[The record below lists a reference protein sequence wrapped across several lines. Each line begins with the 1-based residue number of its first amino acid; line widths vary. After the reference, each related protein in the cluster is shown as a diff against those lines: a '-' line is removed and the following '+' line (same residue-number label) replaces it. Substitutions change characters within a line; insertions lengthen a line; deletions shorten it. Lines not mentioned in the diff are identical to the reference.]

1 MSSIVVDC
9 KKLRGEV
16 VIPASKSIL
25 HRYLVCSYL
34 DDDYDAI
41 RDVENKVG
49 VLSDDVRATRDCL
62 LAIID
67 GEGRDEAIRL
77 NCHESGTTLRFMVP
91 LVAAMGLAADVVAED
106 SLVNRPMKAFTD
118 ELQEH
123 GAVITDTMSEDGKS
137 RTFHVEGKLEEGD
150 YMIPGNISSQ
160 FISGLMLASD
170 KVEGD
175 VWVCIEDELQS
186 SAYVDMTEKVIKAF
200 DMGRGD
206 KVIEGDWSNGA
217 MWVVANDIL
226 GGKLKLNGLAADSIQ
241 GDRQIIDILNEY
253 AIEES
258 IFEMYGDEKHPR
270 SVKFDVSDCPDLA
283 PVIALRAVKSG
294 LVTVI
299 DNAGRL
305 KKKECDR
312 LQAINDIL
320 FKLGADIHIG
330 ANEESLIIR
339 GTNGENIP
347 GSTEAIDTYGD
358 HRMVMLA
365 TMASLVTNQPVKVDG
380 AEAISKS
387 YPTFFEDIKKLGG
400 IAE

>member
-9 KKLRGEV
+9 KKLKGEV
-16 VIPASKSIL
+16 IIPASKSIL
-25 HRYLVCSYL
+25 HRYLICSYL

-41 RDVENKVG
+41 RDLEKRVG

-62 LAIID
+62 LAIIE
-67 GEGRDEAIRL
+67 GEGKDAVLQL

-91 LVAAMGLAADVVAED
+91 LVAAMGLAADVIAED

-123 GAVITDTMSEDGKS
+123 GAVITDTMAEDGKS
-137 RTFHVEGKLEEGD
+137 RIFHVEGKLEEGD

-226 GGKLKLNGLAADSIQ
+226 GGKLKVKGLAADSIQ
-241 GDRQIIDILNEY
+241 GDRQIINILNEY

-258 IFEMYGDEKHPR
+258 IYEMYGDDKHPR
-270 SVKFDVSDCPDLA
+270 TVKFDVSDCPDLA

-305 KKKECDR
+305 KKKECNR

-320 FKLGADIHIG
+320 FKLGADVRIG

-347 GSTEAIDTYGD
+347 GSVDAIDTYGD

-365 TMASLVTNQPVKVDG
+365 TMASLVTDQPVKVDG

>member
-9 KKLRGEV
+9 KKLKGEV
-16 VIPASKSIL
+16 IIPASKSIL
-25 HRYLVCSYL
+25 HRYLICSYL

-41 RDVENKVG
+41 RDVEKRVG

-67 GEGRDEAIRL
+67 GEDKDEVLKL

-91 LVAAMGLAADVVAED
+91 LVAAMGLAADVIAED

-118 ELQEH
+118 ELEEH

-226 GGKLKLNGLAADSIQ
+226 GGRLKVKGLASDSIQ

-270 SVKFDVSDCPDLA
+270 TVKFDVSDCPDLA

-299 DNAGRL
+299 DNASRL

-330 ANEESLIIR
+330 VNKESLVIR
-339 GTNGENIP
+339 GTNGESIP
-347 GSTEAIDTYGD
+347 GTDEAIDTYGD

-365 TMASLVTNQPVKVDG
+365 TMASLLTNQPVKVDG